1 VKLRRY
7 HRWLALPF
15 GLILLWVALTGIA
28 MQALDIYDKGLF
40 PAGDSPRLIAP
51 ARAHEHDEAAEAA
64 EAARAARA
72 AAAKAPGASTAAALA
87 APVPR
92 PPRSKAQILHSFLQH
107 LHSGEWFGP
116 FGTIIQTLAGLAMTF
131 FTLSGMWMYLEMFR
145 ARGRN
150 RAARGEPNKLF
161 W

>member
-1 VKLRRY
+1 MKLRRY

-40 PAGDSPRLIAP
+40 PAEDSPRLIAP
-51 ARAHEHDEAAEAA
+51 ARAHEHDEAA

-72 AAAKAPGASTAAALA
+72 AAAKAPGASTAASLA
-87 APVPR
+87 ARAPR

-107 LHSGEWFGP
+107 LHPGEWFGP

-131 FTLSGMWMYLEMFR
+131 FTLSGMWMYIEMYR
-145 ARGRN
+145 RRGHRHSHP
-150 RAARGEPNKLF
+150 RRLF